1 MNKPTKSLLPFL
13 ALLACVGCDTTEELY
28 SVGDSPKESEILK
41 VDKGSL
47 AFKPEGESKE
57 IQITS
62 LAKWE
67 VSIPNDKNS
76 IFSVS
81 PTSGKGNG
89 TITVTCGANSGQ
101 DGYTAELSVTPL
113 NFAMEPITVSL
124 RQTNAIFDIESRP
137 SEVPTA
143 EQGGNV
149 TMTAYSSLSWEL
161 EVVGNPDGSKGDINW
176 LSITPGI
183 SGEGNEDNKPIY
195 FSFTWNP
202 NYEQKERVISLQ
214 FKPSSNI
221 GVTNPQPFIL
231 KQDAGTLTQDVRCKA
246 TLQGVVD
253 ADITLEYSSKS
264 AVKDCGLKVYSLKN
278 DIATEIGTVRPD
290 ASEYS
295 LTGNYILTLRDLPE
309 ASDIRVEP
317 FVENQVGVQV
327 GDPCEFKTGTKPE
340 NMVYQGVFISNTDE
354 DPITVTTDQTSATVS
369 FTVTSDVEPLGSDRL
384 ERVTMTING
393 QAMSKTPDSSEPG
406 RWKYAFTIDGLD
418 PNHEYGYEIVVNG
431 RDLPPALGKVE
442 NTTAS
447 YSDKFKTKGK
457 TPGDNDN
464 NKPIVGE

>member
-13 ALLACVGCDTTEELY
+13 ALLACAGCDTTEDAY
-28 SVGDSPKESEILK
+28 SVGDKPKESDILR

-113 NFAMEPITVSL
+113 NFVMEPITVSL
-124 RQTNAIFDIESRP
+124 RQTNAIFGIESRP
-137 SEVPTA
+137 SEVPTE

-161 EVVGNPDGSKGDINW
+161 EVVDNPDGGKGDINW

-183 SGEGNEDNKPIY
+183 SGEGNDDNKPIY

-214 FKPSSNI
+214 FKPTSNI
-221 GVTNPQPFIL
+221 GVTNPQPFTL
-231 KQDAGTLTQDVRCKA
+231 KQNAGTLPQDVRCKA
-246 TLQGVVD
+246 TVHSVVD
-253 ADITLEYSSKS
+253 YDITLEYSSKS
-264 AVKDCGLKVYSLKN
+264 AVKDCGLKVYAMKIDL
-278 DIATEIGTVRPD
+278 ATEIGTVRPD

-295 LTGNYILTLRDLPE
+295 LTGNYILSLRNLPE

-317 FVENQVGVQV
+317 FVENHVGIQV
-327 GDPCEFKTGTKPE
+327 GDPCDFKTGTKPE
-340 NMVYQGVFISNTDE
+340 NMVYQGVSILNTDD
-354 DPITVTTDQTSATVS
+354 DPITVTTDQTSAIVS
-369 FTVTSDVEPLGSDRL
+369 FSVTSDVEPLGSFRI
-384 ERVTMTING
+384 ESVTMTVNG
-393 QAMSKTPDSSEPG
+393 NTLSAAPVSTSTGMWNYT
-406 RWKYAFTIDGLD
+406 FTIDGLN
-418 PNHEYGYEIVVNG
+418 PNHEYEYEIVVKG
-431 RDLPPALGKVE
+431 RDLPPAQGKVE
-442 NTTAS
+442 NKTAV
-447 YSDKFKTKGK
+447 YSDKFKTKGQ

>member
-1 MNKPTKSLLPFL
+1 MNKPTRSLLPFL

-47 AFKPEGESKE
+47 AFKPEGESRE

-101 DGYTAELSVTPL
+101 DGYTAELRVTPL

-149 TMTAYSSLSWEL
+149 TMTAYSSLNWEL
-161 EVVGNPDGSKGDINW
+161 EVVDNPDGSKGDINW
-176 LSITPGI
+176 LSINPGI
-183 SGEGNEDNKPIY
+183 SGEGNDDNKPIY

-214 FKPSSNI
+214 FKPTSNI
-221 GVTNPQPFIL
+221 GVTNPQPFTL
-231 KQDAGTLTQDVRCKA
+231 KQDAGTLPQDVRCKA

-253 ADITLEYSSKS
+253 ADITLEYSSRS
-264 AVKDCGLKVYSLKN
+264 AVKDCGLKVYTLKN
-278 DIATEIGTVRPD
+278 DYAAEIGTVRPD

-295 LTGNYILTLRDLPE
+295 LTGNYRVSLKDLPE
-309 ASDIRVEP
+309 NSDIRVEP
-317 FVENQVGVQV
+317 FVENQVGIQV
-327 GDPCEFKTGTKPE
+327 GEPYEFKTGTKPE
-340 NMVYQGVFISNTDE
+340 NMVYQGVSILNTDS
-354 DPITVTTDQTSATVS
+354 DPIAVEIDQTSVRIS

-384 ERVTMTING
+384 ESVKLTANG
-393 QAMSKTPDSSEPG
+393 NEMSKTPDVSEQG
-406 RWKYAFTIDGLD
+406 RWKYVFTIDGLD
-418 PNHEYGYEIVVNG
+418 PNHEYGYEIVVKG
-431 RDLPPALGKVE
+431 KDLPPAQGKVE
-442 NTTAS
+442 NNTSTFS
-447 YSDKFKTKGK
+447 GKFKTKGQ